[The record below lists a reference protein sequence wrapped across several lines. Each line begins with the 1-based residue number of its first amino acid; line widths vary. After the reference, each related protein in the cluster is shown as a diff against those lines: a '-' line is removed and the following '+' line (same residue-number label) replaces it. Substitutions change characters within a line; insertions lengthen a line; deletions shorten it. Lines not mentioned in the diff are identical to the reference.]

1 MVFNKVFKKK
11 SPVFFFLVTFPSMP
25 QVTVPSRNHVS
36 TTACALDSVEDSEL
50 MGEDLDSLLDQ
61 EPSEVKSLLCPCRL
75 LH

>member
-1 MVFNKVFKKK
+1 
-11 SPVFFFLVTFPSMP
+11 MP
-25 QVTVPSRNHVS
+25 QVTVPSRNHVE

-61 EPSEVKSLLCPCRL
+61 EPTEVKALLRPCRL